1 MLISVNVKTMN
12 KWIDIEVSDD
22 GPGIPKN
29 IQNRIFEPLF
39 STKDDGFGLGLSFV
53 MT

>member
-1 MLISVNVKTMN
+1 MMDL
-12 KWIDIEVSDD
+12 
-22 GPGIPKN
+22 GIPKN

-39 STKDDGFGLGLSFV
+39 STKDDGFDWVSLFV